1 MTAAGYGAI
10 GGAAL
15 GSITNLIGMSGANK
29 SAINQIKA
37 EGELLQTHTRM
48 MNYNRE
54 LIDRQLGDVLSE
66 TALETAKNMATAK
79 VLQSRSGTVGG
90 TSALVS
96 KQAYI
101 NQIQAEATAITQ
113 ARNSEISVMMDNI
126 SKQISYRNKANSI
139 RSTIKSPMEAL
150 VGGLSAAIGG
160 ASAGAQ
166 LGQGVEGAMGKSSAL
181 PTTAT
186 PTAYQ
191 PDLSTRLYQA
201 TLPSMKLQG

>member
-15 GSITNLIGMSGANK
+15 GSVTNLIGMSSANK

-37 EGELLQTHTRM
+37 EGELLQTHTKM

-113 ARNSEISVMMDNI
+113 ARNSEMSVMMDNI

-166 LGQGVEGAMGKSSAL
+166 LGQGV
-181 PTTAT
+181 
-186 PTAYQ
+186 
-191 PDLSTRLYQA
+191 
-201 TLPSMKLQG
+201 

>member
-54 LIDRQLGDVLSE
+54 LIDRQLGDVLSS

-79 VLQSRSGTVGG
+79 VLQSKSGTVGG

-96 KQAYI
+96 KQHYI

-113 ARNSEISVMMDNI
+113 ARNSEINVMMDNI

-166 LGQGVEGAMGKSSAL
+166 LGQGVEGTMGKTL

-186 PTAYQ
+186 PTEYQ
-191 PDLSTRLYQA
+191 PDFSTRLYQA
-201 TLPSMKLQG
+201 TLPSMKL

>member
-1 MTAAGYGAI
+1 MTSAGYGAI

-15 GSITNLIGMSGANK
+15 GSVTNLIGMNSANK

-54 LIDRQLGDVLSE
+54 LIDRQLGDVLSS

-79 VLQSRSGTVGG
+79 VLQSKSGTVGG
-90 TSALVS
+90 TSAMVS
-96 KQAYI
+96 KQHYI

-113 ARNSEISVMMDNI
+113 AKNSEISVMMDNI

-166 LGQGVEGAMGKSSAL
+166 LGQGVEGAMGTTL
-181 PTTAT
+181 HTTAT

-191 PDLSTRLYQA
+191 PSLETKSYQS
-201 TLPSMKLQG
+201 TLPSLNLS

>member
-15 GSITNLIGMSGANK
+15 GSITNLIGMGSANK

-37 EGELLQTHTRM
+37 EGELLQTHTKM

-113 ARNSEISVMMDNI
+113 ARNSEMSVMMDNI

-150 VGGLSAAIGG
+150 VGGLSAAISG

-166 LGQGVEGAMGKSSAL
+166 LGQGVEGAMGKTL

>member
-1 MTAAGYGAI
+1 MSAAGYGAI

-15 GSITNLIGMSGANK
+15 GAYTNILGMKAQNK
-29 SAINQIKA
+29 AAIAQIQA
-37 EGELLQTHTRM
+37 EGELLQTHTKM

-96 KQAYI
+96 KQHYI

-113 ARNSEISVMMDNI
+113 ARNSEMNVMMDNI

-139 RSTIKSPMEAL
+139 RSSIKSPMEAL
-150 VGGLSAAIGG
+150 VGTLSAAVSG
-160 ASAGAQ
+160 ASAGANM
-166 LGQGVEGAMGKSSAL
+166 GQGIEGAMGVSGV
-181 PTTAT
+181 T
-186 PTAYQ
+186 
-191 PDLSTRLYQA
+191 STNYGDAGAKTRMAGRNSFFNSYIQ
-201 TLPSMKLQG
+201 

>member
-1 MTAAGYGAI
+1 MSAAGYGAV

-15 GSITNLIGMSGANK
+15 GAVTNILGMKAQNK
-29 SAINQIKA
+29 SAIQQIQA

-90 TSALVS
+90 TSAMVS
-96 KQAYI
+96 KQHYI
-101 NQIQAEATAITQ
+101 SQIQAEATAITQ
-113 ARNSEISVMMDNI
+113 ARNSEMNVMMDNI

-139 RSTIKSPMEAL
+139 RSQIKSPMEAMI
-150 VGGLSAAIGG
+150 GTLSAAISG
-160 ASAGAQ
+160 ASSGAQ
-166 LGQGVEGAMGKSSAL
+166 LGQGIEGAMGVN
-181 PTTAT
+181 T
-186 PTAYQ
+186 PSVSGDAGAKIRMAGRNSDFNSYI
-191 PDLSTRLYQA
+191 
-201 TLPSMKLQG
+201 QGR